1 MTTTTTMTTTA
12 TAAAAAKEGRPRR
25 QIPRGGRVGVPRRCF
40 FSDVI
45 FAPPAST
52 AAFVLALLDFNAFKS
67 SEITKDE
74 KKSAPI
80 LSDDEALCR
89 YGAPLGG
96 EEAQPA
102 KFCRRHGEGQ

>member
-1 MTTTTTMTTTA
+1 M
-12 TAAAAAKEGRPRR
+12 PRR
-25 QIPRGGRVGVPRRCF
+25 HF
-40 FSDVI
+40 FRDIV

-52 AAFVLALLDFNAFKS
+52 AAFVLALLDFDAFES